1 MGETVNKMA
10 YKMEEGDPWFEEKT
24 MQVWPGLRSGQTIVH
39 LTTSGFQVEQMES
52 QLKKLYLIVELVV
65 GCRYGV
71 RRNILIIQN

>member
-24 MQVWPGLRSGQTIVH
+24 MQVGPGHKSCFTIVQF
-39 LTTSGFQVEQMES
+39 TTSGVQVEQMES

-65 GCRYGV
+65 GCRYSV
-71 RRNILIIQN
+71 RRKHSDY

>member
-24 MQVWPGLRSGQTIVH
+24 MQVGLGLKSCFTIVQF
-39 LTTSGFQVEQMES
+39 TTSGVQVEQMES
-52 QLKKLYLIVELVV
+52 QLKKLYSIVELVV

-71 RRNILIIQN
+71 RRKHSDY